1 MLVRKIMETA
11 AALAG
16 RGDLA
21 DFLGGKRVAD
31 VSAAQRDAETM
42 LRCFN
47 LAENEAASD
56 YLPLVAQQTFPSGG
70 PAVFGDFEK
79 PPLEILWVKDGT
91 GRKLPFS
98 VCGEGVRFPSCA
110 ATVGYRY
117 RPLVKDAGDET
128 DFPNGENF
136 LAAGAACEFCLM
148 EGMFERAALLDK
160 RYKESLAAARR
171 DKSFTLKG
179 RKWI

>member
-70 PAVFGDFEK
+70 PAAFGDFEK

-117 RPLVKDAGDET
+117 RPLVKDAATRRIFRTGKI
-128 DFPNGENF
+128 F
-136 LAAGAACEFCLM
+136 LRQGR
-148 EGMFERAALLDK
+148 RA
-160 RYKESLAAARR
+160 
-171 DKSFTLKG
+171 SFA
-179 RKWI
+179 

>member
-70 PAVFGDFEK
+70 PAAFGDFEK

-98 VCGEGVRFPSCA
+98 VCGEGVRFPP
-110 ATVGYRY
+110 R
-117 RPLVKDAGDET
+117 
-128 DFPNGENF
+128 
-136 LAAGAACEFCLM
+136 
-148 EGMFERAALLDK
+148 ER
-160 RYKESLAAARR
+160 RRRR
-171 DKSFTLKG
+171 DGFSERGKFSCG
-179 RKWI
+179 RGGVRVLPDGGHVRTRRAVG

>member
-47 LAENEAASD
+47 LAENEAA
-56 YLPLVAQQTFPSGG
+56 
-70 PAVFGDFEK
+70 
-79 PPLEILWVKDGT
+79 
-91 GRKLPFS
+91 
-98 VCGEGVRFPSCA
+98 
-110 ATVGYRY
+110 
-117 RPLVKDAGDET
+117 
-128 DFPNGENF
+128 
-136 LAAGAACEFCLM
+136 
-148 EGMFERAALLDK
+148 
-160 RYKESLAAARR
+160 
-171 DKSFTLKG
+171 
-179 RKWI
+179 